1 MTMPPPFHRI
11 LATTALCLAAV
22 GLNSCNSTSRAK
34 YTPVLLADTAQAES
48 ANTPCRSL
56 SVDEQKHIYTFYFV
70 LRDGDTPIGFLAI
83 PVQEIVKNEMLT
95 GISVLSPTFILEREY
110 ENLRFVFSS
119 FETAIRKNGTY
130 RGDIDVTLKILPTEE
145 NAGIVIH
152 SFGFVYEKGKN
163 GQLLMRTSADN
174 VPFNVP
180 EKILS
185 SKTSIWPREISLQF
199 FSLEN

>member
-1 MTMPPPFHRI
+1 MKTTFPRI

-22 GLNSCNSTSRAK
+22 GMSSCVCNPGQNNAPVALSSSAK
-34 YTPVLLADTAQAES
+34 EDS
-48 ANTPCRSL
+48 AHAFCCAT

-145 NAGIVIH
+145 NDGTVIH

-163 GQLLMRTSADN
+163 GQLVMRTSADN

-185 SKTSIWPREISLQF
+185 SKTSIWTREISLQF